1 MSLQFA
7 DMRPMM
13 GAARSSLCFAGA
25 VLKVIAMKRTLSMF
39 VLSIVLLASAFIARA
54 GDFELKGKAGEY
66 NIDVRIDRNPP
77 GRGHNGI
84 NVMVT
89 DRASRPV
96 TDAEVEIEY
105 LMPSLRGR
113 PPMMD
118 YKTKAQPAGGKYHAD
133 LNLSMAGEW
142 RVIVKV
148 ARGGK
153 GETVGF
159 TFVVE

>member
-1 MSLQFA
+1 
-7 DMRPMM
+7 
-13 GAARSSLCFAGA
+13 
-25 VLKVIAMKRTLSMF
+25 MKKRLAIF
-39 VLSIVLLASAFIARA
+39 VLSIILLASASIARA

-66 NIDVRIDRNPP
+66 NVDVKIDRNPP

-84 NVMVT
+84 SVVVT

-105 LMPSLRGR
+105 LMPSLRGK

-118 YKTKAQPAGGKYHAD
+118 YSTRAELTGNRYHAD
-133 LNLSMAGEW
+133 LNLTMAGAW
-142 RVIVKV
+142 RVVVKI

-153 GETVGF
+153 GEAVGF
-159 TFVVE
+159 TFVVK

>member
-1 MSLQFA
+1 
-7 DMRPMM
+7 
-13 GAARSSLCFAGA
+13 
-25 VLKVIAMKRTLSMF
+25 MKRTFSIF
-39 VLSIVLLASAFIARA
+39 VLSTMLLVSAFISWA

-66 NIDVRIDRNPP
+66 NIDVKIDRNPP

-84 NVMVT
+84 SVAVT

-118 YKTKAQPAGGKYHAD
+118 YSTKARLTGGKYHAD
-133 LNLSMAGEW
+133 LNLTMAGEW

-148 ARGGK
+148 AHGGR